1 MGTKK
6 PVSRKDEIVVQE
18 IDGEALIY
26 DLRDNRALCLNE
38 TSAMVWRACDG
49 TKSVDDIGKI
59 VSDEDVVW
67 LALEQLKSERLIDS
81 APTVSSKFNGMG
93 RREVIKKIGLGAM
106 VALPV
111 VASLVAP
118 TGVQAASCTPGG
130 ACTCQGPN
138 GGTGNVCTTTASTCN
153 PGCVCR
159 FANNGNLTG
168 VCGP

>member
-18 IDGEALIY
+18 IDGEVLIY
-26 DLRDNRALCLNE
+26 DLKDNRALCLNE

-59 VSDEDVVW
+59 VGDEDVVW
-67 LALEQLKSERLIDS
+67 LALEQLKSEQLIDS
-81 APTVSSKFNGMG
+81 TPTVSSKFDGLG

-118 TGVQAASCTPGG
+118 TALHAASACVTVTGG
-130 ACTCQGPN
+130 CTCSSPTNTPTPAGSP
-138 GGTGNVCTTTASTCN
+138 CTAATAC
-153 PGCVCR
+153 
-159 FANNGNLTG
+159 
-168 VCGP
+168 